1 MKKMI
6 RKNALRAA
14 VVALSVVLWML
25 WGCGSREEPPT
36 QAEPPATQPTTVTE
50 ETLPPETTLPVLEE
64 GVIAHNGKYYRLRE
78 DQLRILVMGLD
89 KRTRKESN
97 SGYTNNMQSDFL
109 LLVVMDE
116 DTKECNILN
125 LNRDIMTPIQRL
137 GFGGAVTGV
146 YTAQLALAHTYGR
159 GGEDSARNVMQA
171 VSTLLGGVP
180 IDHYMSLTMS
190 SISQLNDLVG
200 GVTVTILED
209 FTAEDPALV
218 EGKEV
223 TLTGKQAQIYV
234 HGRKN
239 IGDGTNLGRMERHE
253 QYLYAF
259 YRKFLEA
266 SKQSGAAFL
275 TRILMTVGAS
285 FRSDLDF
292 NALNQLRELL
302 PSCKINPFRSLEGE
316 LVMGQEYYE
325 YYVDEEALQ
334 EQIIDLFYEEITL
347 EEARVK

>member
-1 MKKMI
+1 MKA
-6 RKNALRAA
+6 NFGNYTLRAA

-25 WGCGSREEPPT
+25 CGCAPGEKQTPH
-36 QAEPPATQPTTVTE
+36 PAVTTAATE
-50 ETLPPETTLPVLEE
+50 ETLPTETTLPVLEE
-64 GVIAHNGKYYRLRE
+64 GVVAHNGKYYRLRE

-89 KRTRKESN
+89 KRNRTESD
-97 SGYTNNMQSDFL
+97 SGYTNKMQSDFL

-125 LNRDIMTPIQRL
+125 LNRDTMTPIQRL
-137 GFGGAVTGV
+137 GFGGSVSGV

-171 VSTLLGGVP
+171 VSNLLGGVP

-190 SISQLNDLVG
+190 SISKLNDLVG

-209 FTAEDPALV
+209 FTAEDPALI
-218 EGKEV
+218 EGREV
-223 TLTGKQAQIYV
+223 TLTGKQALTYV

-239 IGDGTNLGRMERHE
+239 IGDGTNLGRMDRQE

-259 YRKFLEA
+259 YHQFLEA
-266 SKQSGAAFL
+266 SRTGGVDFL
-275 TRILMTVGAS
+275 TRVLMTVGTS

-292 NALNQLRELL
+292 DALNQLRELL
-302 PSCKINPFRSLEGE
+302 PSCKINPFQSLEGE
-316 LVMGQEYYE
+316 LVMGEEFHE

-334 EQIIDLFYEEITL
+334 EQVISLFYEEIPL
-347 EEARVK
+347 EEARRK